1 MYETAA
7 KRQGAGSTD
16 QRLRRLAG
24 RVADVVFYTGR
35 DGLLNSIAFTLR
47 VAAIALG
54 VAAGLELDRMVIDA
68 RAAQAAKTFLGG

>member
-1 MYETAA
+1 MYEPTAGHE
-7 KRQGAGSTD
+7 GAGSTH

-24 RVADVVFYTGR
+24 KAADVVFYTSR